1 MMGRGV
7 ELVMRRIL
15 QLLSAPQS
23 SPLDDQRRMGWRPLT
38 LPDQQWKGRPAIARR
53 GLGAPDEIGSRHCSS
68 RQPQFAQ
75 YARPIA
81 FRPISQAP
89 AVQATGEQ
97 LQVIFFADADRAMNG
112 MGNGSNLTCRETG
125 AMLGDGGVSQLWLKS
140 RTRADRGCNAG
151 GHGLFGQNGQLLL
164 HRLLLA
170 DGLAELDAFIGIGD

>member
-1 MMGRGV
+1 M
-7 ELVMRRIL
+7 VMRRIL

-38 LPDQQWKGRPAIARR
+38 PPDQQWKGRAAIARR
-53 GLGAPDEIGSRHCSS
+53 GSGAPDEIGSRHCSS

-140 RTRADRGCNAG
+140 RTRRPRLQCGRPRPVRPERTIAAAPPAACRWACRTGRV
-151 GHGLFGQNGQLLL
+151 HW
-164 HRLLLA
+164 HRRPS
-170 DGLAELDAFIGIGD
+170 FP